1 MQQHILYFVFDYKVR
16 RWKSISIY
24 NAAEVNLQ
32 KKVFLMIK
40 NVFLNTS

>member
-32 KKVFLMIK
+32 KKF
-40 NVFLNTS
+40 F

>member
-1 MQQHILYFVFDYKVR
+1 MQQHILYFVVDYKVR

-32 KKVFLMIK
+32 QSFLMIK